1 MPSTLEQ
8 DRTRILRRGL
18 FKQIRAGDGVLD
30 RAAREG
36 RDLTAPEKRVLLEK
50 TRAIDDDLEQILRIE
65 GGEAHEFSD
74 TGDGEAQFMARR
86 SHLTAFPEMN
96 GGAGPPVGGG
106 IVTGRTEERTFGRGG
121 RLETRKWSELLSR
134 SGIEGG
140 DWGEWTGEADFF
152 GAIASMRHHPV
163 LKRAQSGIFGSDGG
177 FAIPEPL
184 AAQIFDTSLE
194 SEIVRPRA
202 KVFTLTSESLKVP
215 SWDGSD
221 HSSDSL
227 YGGIDAD
234 WQGETASLNVKTA
247 KLRTTK
253 LTAKKLALLG
263 RVSTELAEDS
273 PMFAQQFREALT
285 TAAGWHMDNA
295 FLNGDGVKQ
304 PEGLLNSPALV
315 TQDKET
321 GQTAATVVWE
331 NIINMWSRMWPR
343 GQGKAVWIA
352 NHDIIPQL
360 YAMSQAVGTGG
371 VPVYMPAN
379 HGAGAPF
386 QTLMGRPI
394 LFSEKVPTLGTV
406 GDIGLFDLSQYAIGM
421 RAQVSLMISPHV
433 YFTTDELAFRL
444 RVRVDGKSLW
454 EDAVTPANGANTLS
468 PFVVLATRA

>member
-1 MPSTLEQ
+1 M
-8 DRTRILRRGL
+8 
-18 FKQIRAGDGVLD
+18 
-30 RAAREG
+30 
-36 RDLTAPEKRVLLEK
+36 
-50 TRAIDDDLEQILRIE
+50 
-65 GGEAHEFSD
+65 
-74 TGDGEAQFMARR
+74 
-86 SHLTAFPEMN
+86 
-96 GGAGPPVGGG
+96 
-106 IVTGRTEERTFGRGG
+106 
-121 RLETRKWSELLSR
+121 ETRKWSELLAR
-134 SGIEGG
+134 SGLTGEG
-140 DWGEWTGEADFF
+140 WGEWRGEGDYFA
-152 GAIASMRHHPV
+152 AIASMRHHPA
-163 LKRAQSGIFGSDGG
+163 LKRSQSGIFGSDGG

-184 AAQIFDTSLE
+184 AAQIFDVSLE
-194 SEIVRPRA
+194 SEIIRPRA
-202 KVFTLTSESLKVP
+202 KVFTLTSESVKVP
-215 SWDGSD
+215 SWDGAD

-234 WQGETASLNVKTA
+234 WKGETATLDVKTA
-247 KLRTTK
+247 KLRVTK
-253 LTAKKLALLG
+253 LVAKKMALLG

>member
-1 MPSTLEQ
+1 MPTTLEQ
-8 DRTRILRRGL
+8 DRTRILRRDL
-18 FKQIRAGDGVLD
+18 FKKIRAGEGVLD

-36 RDLTAPEKRVLLEK
+36 RGLTDPEQRVLLEK

-65 GGEAHEFSD
+65 GGEAHEFSG
-74 TGDGEAQFMARR
+74 TGDGEAQFMDRR
-86 SHLTAFPEMN
+86 SHLTAFPEL
-96 GGAGPPVGGG
+96 GGIAGPPGGG
-106 IVTGRTEERTFGRGG
+106 GLVTAGPEARTFGTGG

-134 SGIEGG
+134 SGIESG
-140 DWGEWTGEADFF
+140 DWGEWQGEGDYFA
-152 GAIASMRHHPV
+152 AIASMRHHPA

-202 KVFTLTSESLKVP
+202 KVFTLVSESLKVP
-215 SWDGSD
+215 SWDGAD

-234 WQGETASLNVKTA
+234 WKGQTAELAVKTA

-253 LTAKKLALLG
+253 LTAKKMALLG

-273 PMFAQQFREALT
+273 PIFAQQFREALT
-285 TAAGWHMDNA
+285 TAAGWHLDNA
-295 FLNGDGVKQ
+295 FLNGDGVTE
-304 PEGLLNSPALV
+304 PEGILNSPALV
-315 TQDKET
+315 TQDKEV
-321 GQTAATVVWE
+321 GQTANTIAWE
-331 NIINMWSRMWPR
+331 NIIKMWSRMWPR
-343 GQGKAVWIA
+343 GQNQSVWIA
-352 NHDIIPQL
+352 NNDVVPQL
-360 YAMSQAVGTGG
+360 YVMSQAIGTSG

-379 HGAGAPF
+379 AGAGAPF

-406 GDIGLFDLSQYAIGM
+406 GDIGLYDLTQYAIGM